1 MRHVR
6 HALAGAACAG
16 LLMSPAT
23 GAAQPVWFDLTVPGS
38 IEEMLGTANRSL
50 EGPHLLRRLIDVFHD
65 PTGTIT
71 NPAQAAGAFRDCL
84 ADVQG
89 LRDRWRAVE
98 AAAGEVSLRAA
109 ASADGR
115 RALDQ
120 LLDRFDLRLAAG
132 GDDPRVAP
140 SGAEARRR
148 EAEETDDEERRAVC
162 GVGDGWGSAEI
173 ERSLNAGE
181 TIAWDVP
188 HFEVSLPL
196 SPRIWLQVLHGG
208 DPGAEAAELAAE
220 RAADLVGRLVTNS
233 RAARFYAGL
242 AALDDST
249 LTWLQ
254 ANPRVLARIADEH
267 LTAFAQYGAGLR
279 VRDGAVRAPG
289 GAAFWEA
296 LVGVSVTEPERFVDR
311 LFASEQAAHAYD
323 LVARLPEA
331 SRRFVTDAGQ
341 TDARDRRRGLALL
354 GRVIETLPLPDPR
367 FAERADARD
376 PDRVFT
382 PRPGLRHGDR
392 LNENICNLP
401 DDEATVVMWH
411 AAIPGDIGAAGVA
424 RNGTRELWY
433 ACGPMRCTPT
443 GHNNPADALEYV
455 HNDRRGGMFE
465 FACSVDAVMAFP
477 LDVGSTSDNG
487 PGGFGGST
495 RTLVRPATL
504 YRLGY
509 TLTGQDQDPR
519 QFIAR

>member
-6 HALAGAACAG
+6 PTLAVAVCAG

-65 PTGTIT
+65 GTGTIA

-84 ADVQG
+84 GDVQR

-98 AAAGEVSLRAA
+98 RTAGEVSLSAA
-109 ASADGR
+109 ASVDGR
-115 RALDQ
+115 RALQ
-120 LLDRFDLRLAAG
+120 SFLELFDLRLTAEG
-132 GDDPRVAP
+132 GELRVAP
-140 SGAEARRR
+140 SRGETRRR
-148 EAEETDDEERRAVC
+148 EADEPAEPRRRAVC

-196 SPRIWLQVLHGG
+196 SPRVWLQVLYG
-208 DPGAEAAELAAE
+208 DDVGRAAEQAAEL
-220 RAADLVGRLVTNS
+220 AADLVGRLVTNP

-242 AALDDST
+242 AALDDAT
-249 LTWLQ
+249 LAWLQ
-254 ANPRVLARIADEH
+254 ATPRVLARLADER
-267 LTAFAQYGAGLR
+267 LTAFAQYGGGLR
-279 VRDGAVRAPG
+279 VRDGAVQAPG

-296 LVGVSVTEPERFVDR
+296 LVGVPVTEPERFVDR
-311 LFASEQAAHAYD
+311 LFASEQAANAYD

-331 SRRFVTDAGQ
+331 SRRFVTGAGQ
-341 TDARDRRRGLALL
+341 PDARDWRRGLALL

-382 PRPGLRHGDR
+382 HRPGLRHGDR

-401 DDEATVVMWH
+401 DDEATIITWFHPVRD
-411 AAIPGDIGAAGVA
+411 GDPAY
-424 RNGTRELWY
+424 TWS
-433 ACGPMRCTPT
+433 ACGPFRCVS
-443 GHNNPADALEYV
+443 GHRNEMDAMERVYS
-455 HNDRRGGMFE
+455 RGEPEHTCRVEAMLYRDIFE
-465 FACSVDAVMAFP
+465 ELRPREGLGGIESMGSVRWTA
-477 LDVGSTSDNG
+477 S
-487 PGGFGGST
+487 
-495 RTLVRPATL
+495 L

-509 TLTGQDQDPR
+509 TLRGAEQDAR
-519 QFIAR
+519 QHVAR

>member
-1 MRHVR
+1 MGHVR
-6 HALAGAACAG
+6 RTLAGAACAG
-16 LLMSPAT
+16 LLMSPVT
-23 GAAQPVWFDLTVPGS
+23 GAAQPVWFDLAVPGS

-65 PTGTIT
+65 RTGTIA

-98 AAAGEVSLRAA
+98 WAAGEVSLRAA

-115 RALDQ
+115 RVLEQ
-120 LLDRFDLRLAAG
+120 FLDRFDLRLAAG

-140 SGAEARRR
+140 SGAEARR

-162 GVGDGWGSAEI
+162 GIGDGWGSAEI
-173 ERSLNAGE
+173 ERSLNAGRA
-181 TIAWDVP
+181 IAWDVP
-188 HFEVSLPL
+188 SFDVSLPL
-196 SPRIWLQVLHGG
+196 SPRIWLQVLYGD
-208 DPGAEAAELAAE
+208 DPGGEAAELASE
-220 RAADLVGRLVTNS
+220 RAADLLGRLVTNS

-254 ANPRVLARIADEH
+254 ANPRVLARIANEH

-296 LVGVSVTEPERFVDR
+296 LVGVPVTEPERFVDR
-311 LFASEQAAHAYD
+311 LFASEQAANAYD
-323 LVARLPEA
+323 LVARLPET
-331 SRRFVTDAGQ
+331 SRRFVTGAGQ
-341 TDARDRRRGLALL
+341 PDARDWRRGLALL
-354 GRVIETLPLPDPR
+354 GRVMETLPLPAPR

-382 PRPGLRHGDR
+382 PRPGLRSGDR

-401 DDEATVVMWH
+401 DDEATIVAWELRP
-411 AAIPGDIGAAGVA
+411 AGEIAAGWPGP
-424 RNGTRELWY
+424 RFRWG
-433 ACGPMRCTPT
+433 ACGPFSCTRP
-443 GHNNPADALEYV
+443 GHSNMMDAMDRVYARGQPEYV
-455 HNDRRGGMFE
+455 CQVEIRLRIELDGSVVPQAGDTGRGGIQW
-465 FACSVDAVMAFP
+465 
-477 LDVGSTSDNG
+477 
-487 PGGFGGST
+487 
-495 RTLVRPATL
+495 PAAL

-509 TLTGQDQDPR
+509 PLTDGQQDAR
-519 QFIAR
+519 RFIRR